1 MSRAPS
7 AENTADPSRR
17 VALRALLIL
26 VAITVVLA
34 AATAVYLFTRPTP
47 YSGNWVGPGNFQ
59 GSGDPY
65 AIEMYLS
72 LEQKP
77 FGGISGTGTL
87 CVATGGTLSRVPL
100 SVSGALA
107 GSSADLTLSASTG
120 IRRIL
125 PTTLAVQGT
134 LDQGQF
140 TLSAESPAH
149 LLLTMQHGGMSAFT
163 AACDHSQRHGDARKL
178 RGGQVQ
184 YASHPS
190 APTA

>member
-7 AENTADPSRR
+7 VEDTANPSRR

-34 AATAVYLFTRPTP
+34 AATAIYLFTRPTP

-87 CVATGGTLSRVPL
+87 CVATGGTIAHIPL
-100 SVSGALA
+100 MVSGNLA
-107 GSSADLTLSASTG
+107 GSSADLTLHASAGDAPIS
-120 IRRIL
+120 
-125 PTTLAVQGT
+125 PATLAVQGM
-134 LDQGQF
+134 LDQGQL

-149 LLLTMQHGGMSAFT
+149 LLLTMQHGSMRDFTVACGQFSAST
-163 AACDHSQRHGDARKL
+163 AKG
-178 RGGQVQ
+178 
-184 YASHPS
+184 
-190 APTA
+190 